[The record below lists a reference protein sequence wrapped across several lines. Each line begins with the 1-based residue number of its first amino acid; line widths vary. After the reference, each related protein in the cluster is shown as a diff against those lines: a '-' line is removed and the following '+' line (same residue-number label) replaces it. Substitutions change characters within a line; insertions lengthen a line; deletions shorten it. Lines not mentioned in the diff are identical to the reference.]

1 MINTWALVLWI
12 GVTSN
17 HTIHEQFTSKEKC
30 LESQRTMANALASVN
45 SKVNA
50 VCRPIQR

>member
-1 MINTWALVLWI
+1 MINTYALVLWI

-17 HTIHEQFTSKEKC
+17 YTIHEQFISKEKC
-30 LESQRTMANALASVN
+30 LESQRTMANALASVS

>member
-17 HTIHEQFTSKEKC
+17 YTIHEQFTSKEKC
-30 LESQRTMANALASVN
+30 LESQQTMAKALATVN

>member
-12 GVTSN
+12 GVSSN
-17 HTIHEQFTSKEKC
+17 YTVHDQFESKEKC
-30 LESQRTMANALASVN
+30 LESQERMAKALASVN
-45 SKVNA
+45 SKVQA

>member
-12 GVTSN
+12 GVGSN
-17 HTIHEQFTSKEKC
+17 YTVHDQFTNKEKC
-30 LESQRTMANALASVN
+30 LESQQRMAKALASVN